1 MDQIL
6 DRCEGVIGIADDI
19 IIHGKD
25 DAEHD
30 RRLHKF
36 MKVAREHGLV
46 LNKKKCEVKSNSV
59 KFFGCVYDKHGAHP
73 DPSKVSAIKE
83 MPAPQNKGEL
93 QSFLGMVTY
102 LSPFIP
108 QLSSHT
114 ATLRGLLK
122 ADVEY
127 SWNATYQVA
136 FDKLKSVVCEDTT
149 LRYFNTKKPVTIQ
162 VDASGKGLG
171 ATVIQDDGPVAFA
184 SKALT
189 PTEQCY
195 ANNEREL
202 LACIFGAERFRT
214 YVFGRHFMIESDH
227 KSLEQISMK
236 NLADAPVH
244 LQRMLLRLQ
253 DYDFTIKYCPG
264 EEMVI
269 ANTLS
274 RYSPEDTP
282 EILLDI
288 SVNHVYID
296 AEKKRDYQLA
306 DTIIAGWPD
315 DIKDVPKALRP
326 YHGQRD
332 SLTVEDGLI
341 LCGEAII
348 VPPGERKKVL
358 EQIHQGHL
366 GTSKCQYRARQCVYW
381 PGINKDIEQLVGA
394 CTTCQRHQPQEPRQP
409 LKPTPPPE
417 RPWQQL
423 GADFMMFDGSEYL
436 VIVDYYSKMPIVRK
450 MPTSQCNN
458 AKTITVLKEL
468 FAEHGIPEEIRS
480 DNGPQFAS
488 HLFAEFTK
496 DWNIKHSTSSPR
508 NPRSNGQAE
517 SAVKIVKGLL
527 TRAKC
532 TRQDPYLALL
542 AYRSTPVDSH
552 LRSPAKM
559 LYQRA
564 LRTTVPQR
572 IRHKDPYAAAEHE
585 RLEEHATQSAADH
598 DRTGCHRKAP
608 LYAGQSVSVINNDR
622 TLWLPA
628 TVVHAADHDS
638 YIV

>member
-1 MDQIL
+1 MPVVHTPRKCPIAIRPLVDKKLDKLLEQDVIVPVMEPMDWVSSLAYSWKADGDLRTCLNPTHLNKGIRPDHNRTPTLEEITHELAGSAKFTKVDGSSSYYCIGLDYESSLLTTFNTHRGRFCFIHLPFGLACAQGIFQRMMDQIL

-25 DAEHD
+25 DAEHN

-36 MKVAREHGLV
+36 MRVAREHGLV

-59 KFFGCVYDKHGAHP
+59 KSFGCVYDKHGAHP
-73 DPSKVSAIKE
+73 DPSNVSAIKE

-122 ADVEY
+122 TDVEY
-127 SWNATYQVA
+127 SWNATYQVT
-136 FDKLKSVVCEDTT
+136 FDKCKSLVCEETT

-171 ATVIQDDGPVAFA
+171 ATLIEDDGPVAFA

-189 PTEQCY
+189 HSEQHY

-202 LACIFGAERFRT
+202 LACVFSAECFRT
-214 YVFGRHFMIESDH
+214 NVFGRYFTIESDH

-236 NLADAPVH
+236 NLADAPVC

-253 DYDFTIKYCPG
+253 DYDFTIKYHPG

-269 ANTLS
+269 ADTLS

-296 AEKKRDYQLA
+296 AEKKQDYQLAIKDDPLLSALA

-326 YHGQRD
+326 YHGQCD

-348 VPPGERKKVL
+348 VPPGKRKKVL

-366 GTSKCQYRARQCVYW
+366 GTSKCQYRVRQGVYL
-381 PGINKDIEQLVGA
+381 PGINKEIKQLVEA
-394 CTTCQRHQPQEPRQP
+394 STTCQRH
-409 LKPTPPPE
+409 
-417 RPWQQL
+417 
-423 GADFMMFDGSEYL
+423 
-436 VIVDYYSKMPIVRK
+436 
-450 MPTSQCNN
+450 
-458 AKTITVLKEL
+458 
-468 FAEHGIPEEIRS
+468 
-480 DNGPQFAS
+480 
-488 HLFAEFTK
+488 
-496 DWNIKHSTSSPR
+496 
-508 NPRSNGQAE
+508 
-517 SAVKIVKGLL
+517 
-527 TRAKC
+527 
-532 TRQDPYLALL
+532 
-542 AYRSTPVDSH
+542 
-552 LRSPAKM
+552 
-559 LYQRA
+559 
-564 LRTTVPQR
+564 
-572 IRHKDPYAAAEHE
+572 
-585 RLEEHATQSAADH
+585 
-598 DRTGCHRKAP
+598 
-608 LYAGQSVSVINNDR
+608 
-622 TLWLPA
+622 
-628 TVVHAADHDS
+628 
-638 YIV
+638 